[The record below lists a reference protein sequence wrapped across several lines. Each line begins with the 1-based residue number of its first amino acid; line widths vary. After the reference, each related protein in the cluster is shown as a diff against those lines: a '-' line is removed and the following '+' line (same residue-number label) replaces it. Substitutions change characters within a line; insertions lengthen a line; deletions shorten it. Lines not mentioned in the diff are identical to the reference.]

1 MPTRMVLVRVWIKIR
16 TSQWCTPFFELVWSA
31 FDHYRLNTNDLS
43 IALDMI
49 CAIVEARA
57 NLNAIDRGLA
67 RNIAC
72 ADDCMCLRACS
83 HRCTFACDHILECRY
98 CFRDTAIHFVRLFLD
113 RFEAT
118 YSGSLLQTNGYGEAT
133 VYMVLCK
140 RMCWMERSPSETICS
155 RNQT

>member
-16 TSQWCTPFFELVWSA
+16 TSQWCTRFPESVWSA

-72 ADDCMCLRACS
+72 ADDCMCLRA
-83 HRCTFACDHILECRY
+83 
-98 CFRDTAIHFVRLFLD
+98 
-113 RFEAT
+113 
-118 YSGSLLQTNGYGEAT
+118 
-133 VYMVLCK
+133 
-140 RMCWMERSPSETICS
+140 
-155 RNQT
+155 